1 MVKVIVLLSAA
12 VVSWGSATTIV
23 AQDSVLKNAEAP
35 TEALQSNLDQVPE
48 SADLT
53 EAGAESAEAKESQV
67 TSQSVTVEVQSSS
80 DSNAEESPAK
90 NKVTGKVMII
100 GPDGQK
106 QEYLI
111 DAGQPAIPGRLGK
124 LRITEGKFESERDEE
139 LAATKEEERWV
150 IGVQCEEAGDLLRT
164 HLKLGIK
171 GLVVRNVR
179 EETPAAEAGL
189 KVADI
194 LVRINERDLSSRDD
208 LMDSVLS
215 SEGAELTVSV
225 IRAGDPLVVKVTPK
239 KMMVP
244 VVMEPASKDI
254 NGLEIHMDLDSAN
267 GPVRLERIHPGVLIE
282 GALPGGQ
289 GDIDT
294 LLGKLREMAAQQSH
308 EGSDQSRIVIS
319 MPNKADSQPDSQP
332 DRAEKVSKKLSS
344 LQDQIKTLQ
353 EQVAELQ
360 KEISKNQKKSE

>member
-35 TEALQSNLDQVPE
+35 AEARQSNLDQVPE
-48 SADLT
+48 AADIT
-53 EAGAESAEAKESQV
+53 EADAESAEAKESQV
-67 TSQSVTVEVQSSS
+67 TSQSVIVEVQSSS
-80 DSNAEESPAK
+80 DSNAEEAPAK

-111 DAGQPAIPGRLGK
+111 DAGQPAIPGRSGK

-139 LAATKEEERWV
+139 IAATKEEERWV

-171 GLVVRNVR
+171 GLVVLNVR

-225 IRAGDPLVVKVTPK
+225 IRAGDPLAVKVTPK

-244 VVMEPASKDI
+244 VVMEPASRDF
-254 NGLEIHMDLDSAN
+254 NGLGIHVDSVN

-360 KEISKNQKKSE
+360 KELNKNQKKSE